1 MMVPYPLIFLPV
13 PVLPESLWNLLPT
26 TLYLIPMNTEKET
39 LNLANQFRRLG
50 IAVVIEMNN
59 KKIKKCFEWANKQAI
74 PFVSVIGE
82 DEMKDQKLKIKKI

>member
-1 MMVPYPLIFLPV
+1 M
-13 PVLPESLWNLLPT
+13 
-26 TLYLIPMNTEKET
+26 
-39 LNLANQFRRLG
+39 NLANQFRRLG

-82 DEMKDQKLKIKKI
+82 DEMKDQKLKIKKMSTGEIIEVPFSNLDCFINKKK